1 MVRMFR
7 FGGICMSMDHRLDQ
21 AIDRAISE
29 GRITGSVV
37 LVSRDG
43 ERVYSRAAGF
53 ADREAGRLVEMDTI
67 FRLASVTKPF
77 VAATALAMA
86 ERGLI
91 SVGDLVRDHLPWFQP
106 KLADGRLA
114 DITLHHLLTHT
125 AGLAYDPA
133 LERLPADLAVNCGLA
148 DTDLGYEAN
157 FSRLNAI
164 PLHFEP
170 GSQWLYSYATDIL
183 GAVIATVHGSTLEEA
198 VCAYVA
204 DPLGLSDCRFHVTD
218 PARLAVAYADGHP
231 QAIRMPD
238 PYSPP
243 ETEGWTLTFSPG
255 RIFNPKAFQS
265 GGAGMAGTAPDVMT
279 FLETLARGGGD
290 ILSPETARAA
300 LSNQIGGIEAES
312 GRKFTYVGALVT
324 DRRLAMTPQAEGTV
338 RWGGVYGLNWFIDP
352 VNRITGLSVTN
363 TALEGC
369 TGRYPDEI
377 VQAIYG

>member
-1 MVRMFR
+1 M
-7 FGGICMSMDHRLDQ
+7 GMDQRLDQ
-21 AIDRAISE
+21 TIDRAIGE
-29 GRITGSVV
+29 GGITGSVV

-43 ERVYSRAAGF
+43 ELVYSRAAGF
-53 ADREAGRLVEMDTI
+53 ADREAERPVSMDTI

-77 VAATALAMA
+77 VAATVLAMA
-86 ERGLI
+86 ERGLL
-91 SVGDLVRDHLPWFQP
+91 SLQDLVRDHLSWFQP
-106 KLADGRLA
+106 KLADGRIG

-157 FSRLNAI
+157 FSRVNAI
-164 PLHFEP
+164 PLRFEP

-183 GAVIATVHGSTLEEA
+183 GAVIAKVRGSTLEEA
-198 VCAYVA
+198 VRTYVA

-218 PARLAVAYADGHP
+218 PERLAVAYADGHP
-231 QAIRMPD
+231 HAVRMPD

-243 ETEGWTLTFSPG
+243 ETEGWTLTFSPR
-255 RIFNPKAFQS
+255 RIFNAKAFQS
-265 GGAGMAGTAPDVMT
+265 GGAGMAGTAPEVMT
-279 FLETLARGGGD
+279 FLDTLASGGGD
-290 ILSPETARAA
+290 ILSSETARMA
-300 LSNQIGGIEAES
+300 LSNQIGDLEAEP
-312 GRKFTYVGALVT
+312 GRKFSYVGALVT
-324 DRRLAMTPQAEGTV
+324 DRHLAMTPQSVGTV

-352 VNRITGLSVTN
+352 VSRITGLSVTN
-363 TALEGC
+363 NALEGC